1 LSRDE
6 KALVADAQ
14 AALANSHAPY
24 SEFRVGAAIR
34 TKSGKVFRGVNVEN
48 ASLGLSICAERV
60 ALFNAVAAGEKEF
73 DAIAIATL
81 AETPTPPCGACRQ
94 VMLEF
99 ADALDIYL
107 IVAGHPIEAHTLEE
121 LAPRPFK
128 SYKS

>member
-1 LSRDE
+1 MSHDPN
-6 KALVADAQ
+6 ALVGEAK

-24 SEFRVGAAIR
+24 SEFRVGAALHTR
-34 TKSGKVFRGVNVEN
+34 SGKVFRGVNVEN

-60 ALFNAVAAGEKEF
+60 AIFNAVAAGEKDF

-99 ADALDIYL
+99 ADELDIHL
-107 IVAGHPIEAHTLEE
+107 VVAGHPIESHTLTE

-128 SYKS
+128 SYKD